1 MKNHRMVRG
10 IMRLLCASIDSLI
23 LMVPV
28 QFVLL
33 AWIQTNSLSAD
44 FLFRLLFAV
53 YGVLM
58 VEYNHGATLG
68 KMIGRLKVVDRAG
81 GKPAILYVGL
91 RELIRAM
98 YLIPV
103 AGWIAAL
110 VSTVMLFAAGTTLHD
125 MAGGTRVI
133 FRWEEEPDPEQE
145 AEP

>member
-1 MKNHRMVRG
+1 MQKDRHRAVRG
-10 IMRLLCASIDSLI
+10 AMRLLCALIDYL
-23 LMVPV
+23 LLLLPV

-33 AWIQTNSLSAD
+33 VWIGTNSLSAD

-81 GKPAILYVGL
+81 GRPVILYVGL

-103 AGWIAAL
+103 AGWAAGA
-110 VSTVMLFAAGTTLHD
+110 VSAVLLFVRGTTLHD
-125 MAGGTRVI
+125 MAGNTRVI
-133 FRWEEEPDPEQE
+133 FRWEEQPPEDK
-145 AEP
+145 P

>member
-1 MKNHRMVRG
+1 MKNHKMVRG
-10 IMRLLCASIDSLI
+10 IMRLLCASIDYLI

-33 AWIQTNSLSAD
+33 AWIQTNALSAD

-58 VEYNHGATLG
+58 VEYNNGATLG
-68 KMIGRLKVVDRAG
+68 KKIGRLKVVDRAG
-81 GKPAILYVGL
+81 GKPPVLYVGL

-103 AGWIAAL
+103 AGWIAGL
-110 VSTVMLFAAGTTLHD
+110 ISTILMFAAGTTLHD
-125 MAGGTRVI
+125 MAGNTRVI
-133 FRWEEEPDPEQE
+133 FRWEEEPNPGQE
-145 AEP
+145 DQA